1 MLNTAMTL
9 FLAHK
14 VELLSSMW
22 ITSYWRRRRALKW
35 VRY

>member
-22 ITSYWRRRRALKW
+22 ITSYWRRHALKW